1 MDRTILA
8 ISGGGFSEEDQAYI
22 DEYLLKIPRK
32 QEPLKIAF
40 IATASNDAQ
49 GYIDKFY
56 KAFKNEQSSHLT
68 INDFDSPHIQ
78 EIVNDLDIVYVGG
91 GNTQYMLEIWKKT
104 GFDVVLRNAYQKGVI
119 LAGISAGSMC
129 WFETCFS
136 EKNEEEFEEF
146 EGLGL
151 LKGSL
156 CPHYNDKERRIA
168 FDHWASTQKNS
179 TLYTLL
185 DNENLH
191 FKNEKLVAKIIT

>member
-1 MDRTILA
+1 MV
-8 ISGGGFSEEDQAYI
+8 FPK
-22 DEYLLKIPRK
+22 KIKPT
-32 QEPLKIAF
+32 L
-40 IATASNDAQ
+40 N
-49 GYIDKFY
+49 
-56 KAFKNEQSSHLT
+56 
-68 INDFDSPHIQ
+68 IQ

-91 GNTQYMLEIWKKT
+91 GNTQYMLEIWRKT

-119 LAGISAGSMC
+119 LAGISAGAMC

-136 EKNEEEFEEF
+136 EKNEEEFEEY

>member
-1 MDRTILA
+1 
-8 ISGGGFSEEDQAYI
+8 
-22 DEYLLKIPRK
+22 
-32 QEPLKIAF
+32 
-40 IATASNDAQ
+40 
-49 GYIDKFY
+49 
-56 KAFKNEQSSHLT
+56 
-68 INDFDSPHIQ
+68 
-78 EIVNDLDIVYVGG
+78 
-91 GNTQYMLEIWKKT
+91 
-104 GFDVVLRNAYQKGVI
+104 
-119 LAGISAGSMC
+119 MC
-129 WFETCFS
+129 WFGTCFS

-168 FDHWASTQKNS
+168 FDIWASTQKNS

>member
-56 KAFKNEQSSHLT
+56 NAFKNEQSSHLT
-68 INDFDSPHIQ
+68 INDFDSPNIQ

-91 GNTQYMLEIWKKT
+91 GNTQITWRSKISDK
-104 GFDVVLRNAYQKGVI
+104 VVGVTRIDCWAARRKRDWTSVTASMQSSGRPKDCRPSNA
-119 LAGISAGSMC
+119 
-129 WFETCFS
+129 
-136 EKNEEEFEEF
+136 
-146 EGLGL
+146 
-151 LKGSL
+151 
-156 CPHYNDKERRIA
+156 
-168 FDHWASTQKNS
+168 
-179 TLYTLL
+179 
-185 DNENLH
+185 
-191 FKNEKLVAKIIT
+191 

>member
-68 INDFDSPHIQ
+68 INDFDTPHIQ

-91 GNTQYMLEIWKKT
+91 GNTQYMLRRCVKKCLSKRCRISRYKCR
-104 GFDVVLRNAYQKGVI
+104 VHVLV
-119 LAGISAGSMC
+119 
-129 WFETCFS
+129 W
-136 EKNEEEFEEF
+136 
-146 EGLGL
+146 
-151 LKGSL
+151 
-156 CPHYNDKERRIA
+156 
-168 FDHWASTQKNS
+168 
-179 TLYTLL
+179 
-185 DNENLH
+185 NL
-191 FKNEKLVAKIIT
+191 F